1 MVIFSWFILQPSF
14 SLIKDF
20 WQFCCPDGKQIFG
33 RSAQIFSWKLSGNE
47 IDWEGKIEKSKTV
60 VYDDVAK
67 QAKSK
72 AKGVARKKK
81 LHDKH
86 FHSIKRNN
94 ESCCEVVGLLASRY
108 IELYCNPV
116 FLKAWN

>member
-1 MVIFSWFILQPSF
+1 MVIFSWFNLQPSF

-20 WQFCCPDGKQIFG
+20 GNFVVLTASRFLADRLKVFPE
-33 RSAQIFSWKLSGNE
+33 SGNE

>member
-33 RSAQIFSWKLSGNE
+33 RSAQIFPASDNE

-72 AKGVARKKK
+72 AKGVARKKNYMTNTFTLSK
-81 LHDKH
+81 EIM
-86 FHSIKRNN
+86 S
-94 ESCCEVVGLLASRY
+94 LAMRSLDFWR
-108 IELYCNPV
+108 LDT
-116 FLKAWN
+116 

>member
-20 WQFCCPDGKQIFG
+20 GNFVVLTASRFLAD
-33 RSAQIFSWKLSGNE
+33 RLNASGNE
-47 IDWEGKIEKSKTV
+47 IDWEGKIEQSKTV

-72 AKGVARKKK
+72 AKGVARKKNYMTNTFTLSK
-81 LHDKH
+81 EIM
-86 FHSIKRNN
+86 S
-94 ESCCEVVGLLASRY
+94 LAVRSLDFWR
-108 IELYCNPV
+108 LDT
-116 FLKAWN
+116 

>member
-20 WQFCCPDGKQIFG
+20 GNFVVLTASRFLSD
-33 RSAQIFSWKLSGNE
+33 RLKLSGNE

-81 LHDKH
+81 ITWQTL
-86 FHSIKRNN
+86 S
-94 ESCCEVVGLLASRY
+94 
-108 IELYCNPV
+108 LYQ
-116 FLKAWN
+116 KK

>member
-20 WQFCCPDGKQIFG
+20 GNFVVLTASRFLSN
-33 RSAQIFSWKLSGNE
+33 RLKLSGNE

-72 AKGVARKKK
+72 AKGVARKKITWQT
-81 LHDKH
+81 L
-86 FHSIKRNN
+86 S
-94 ESCCEVVGLLASRY
+94 
-108 IELYCNPV
+108 LYQ
-116 FLKAWN
+116 KK

>member
-20 WQFCCPDGKQIFG
+20 GNFVVLTASRFLSN
-33 RSAQIFSWKLSGNE
+33 RLKLSGNE
-47 IDWEGKIEKSKTV
+47 IDSEGKIEKSKTV

-72 AKGVARKKK
+72 AKGVARKK
-81 LHDKH
+81 
-86 FHSIKRNN
+86 IT
-94 ESCCEVVGLLASRY
+94 
-108 IELYCNPV
+108 
-116 FLKAWN
+116 

>member
-20 WQFCCPDGKQIFG
+20 GNFVVLTASRFLSN
-33 RSAQIFSWKLSGNE
+33 RLKLSGNE

-72 AKGVARKKK
+72 AKGVARKKNYMTNTFTLSK
-81 LHDKH
+81 EIM
-86 FHSIKRNN
+86 S
-94 ESCCEVVGLLASRY
+94 LAVRSLDFWR
-108 IELYCNPV
+108 LDT
-116 FLKAWN
+116 

>member
-20 WQFCCPDGKQIFG
+20 GNFVVLTASRFLADRLKVFPE
-33 RSAQIFSWKLSGNE
+33 SGNE

-72 AKGVARKKK
+72 AKGVARKKNYMTNTFTLSK
-81 LHDKH
+81 EIM
-86 FHSIKRNN
+86 S
-94 ESCCEVVGLLASRY
+94 LAVRSLDFWR
-108 IELYCNPV
+108 LDT
-116 FLKAWN
+116 

>member
-1 MVIFSWFILQPSF
+1 MVIFSWFNLQPSF

-33 RSAQIFSWKLSGNE
+33 RSAQIFSCKLSGNE

-72 AKGVARKKK
+72 AKGVARKKNYMTNTFTLSK
-81 LHDKH
+81 EIM
-86 FHSIKRNN
+86 S
-94 ESCCEVVGLLASRY
+94 LAVRSLDFWR
-108 IELYCNPV
+108 LDT
-116 FLKAWN
+116 

>member
-20 WQFCCPDGKQIFG
+20 GNFVVLTASRFLSN
-33 RSAQIFSWKLSGNE
+33 RLKLSANE

-72 AKGVARKKK
+72 AKGVARKKITWQT
-81 LHDKH
+81 L
-86 FHSIKRNN
+86 S
-94 ESCCEVVGLLASRY
+94 
-108 IELYCNPV
+108 LYQ
-116 FLKAWN
+116 KK